1 MQNKMTEK
9 TPYKILF
16 KFSSRSR
23 TEKFFAGLDNIISKV
38 RDKENYII
46 VASLDYDDK
55 TMFNKEV
62 LERLIPYVQNHKVV
76 PVFGYSKSKIDAINR
91 DMDKFNSYDIVV
103 NTSDDM
109 SFEVDGFDNIIRD
122 KFTQNF
128 PDTNGNIYFN
138 DGYAGDVISTMSII
152 GKKYFDEQLK
162 GNIYHPSYFSLWCD
176 NEYSEVAKSLNK
188 IVYFDQIL
196 YRHMHP
202 ANGIG
207 VADEQLK
214 RTESFSNLDSENY
227 KKRKLTNFA
236 N

>member
-1 MQNKMTEK
+1 MIETK
-9 TPYKILF
+9 PYKILF
-16 KFSSRSR
+16 KFASRSR
-23 TEKFFAGLDNIISKV
+23 VSKFFASLDNIISKV
-38 RDKENYII
+38 QDKDNYII
-46 VASLDYDDK
+46 VASLDFDDK
-55 TMFNKEV
+55 TMFNKQV
-62 LERLIPYVQNHKVV
+62 LEMLIPYIKNNNVV

-91 DMDKFNSYDIVV
+91 DMDKFTDMSIIV

-138 DGYAGDVISTMSII
+138 DGYVGDVISTMSII

-162 GNIYHPSYFSLWCD
+162 GNIYHPSYVSLWCD
-176 NEYSEVAKSLNK
+176 NEYTEVAKSLNK
-188 IVYFDQIL
+188 IAYFDQVL
-196 YRHMHP
+196 YRHNHP
-202 ANGIG
+202 ENGIG

>member
-1 MQNKMTEK
+1 MIEPK
-9 TPYKILF
+9 PYKILF
-16 KFSSRSR
+16 KFASRSR
-23 TEKFFAGLDNIISKV
+23 ESKFFASLDNIISKV
-38 RDKENYII
+38 HDKENYII

-62 LERLIPYVQNHKVV
+62 LERLIPYVKNNNVI

-91 DMDKFNSYDIVV
+91 DMDKFDDFSIIC

-109 SFEVDGFDNIIRD
+109 EFQVEGFDNIIRD

-138 DGYAGDVISTMSII
+138 DGFVGDVISTMSII
-152 GKKYFDEQLK
+152 GKKYFDEKLK
-162 GNIYHPSYFSLWCD
+162 GNIYHPSYVSLWCD
-176 NEYSEVAKSLNK
+176 NEYTEVAKSLNK
-188 IVYFDQIL
+188 IAYFDQIL
-196 YRHMHP
+196 YRHNHP